1 MKSKK
6 QVFWGVFFILGA
18 VLILVAGMGML
29 PGIEFWSLIWTVLAA
44 ALLIHGIV
52 KGSVFCM
59 FFAVAFLAIIYAE
72 PLGIKAI
79 TPWPVLGA
87 ALLLSIGFRLIFPSK
102 KGTPTMN
109 IVYTNDD
116 GETVQIDRKEG
127 VETEERYSREDGDYL
142 QFEQVFKSGTKYI
155 NSDSLKKVNMECVF
169 STMEIYLDNAILQ
182 DGSAT
187 IELES
192 VFSNVTIYVPRTW
205 AVVEN
210 SETVFSKVN
219 YSGQNIPDGRNKLY
233 LVGSC
238 VFGGVRVAYI

>member
-18 VLILVAGMGML
+18 VLILTAGMGLL
-29 PGIEFWSLIWTVLAA
+29 PGIETWSLVWTVLAA
-44 ALLIHGIV
+44 ALLILGIV

-72 PLGIKAI
+72 PLGITDI

-87 ALLLSIGFRLIFPSK
+87 ALLLSIGFRMIFPSK

-109 IVYTNDD
+109 IVYTNDN
-116 GETVQIDRKEG
+116 GETIEVDRKEG
-127 VETEERYSREDGDYL
+127 VETEECYSKEDGDYL

-155 NSDSLKKVNMECVF
+155 NSNNLKKVNMECVF
-169 STMEIYLDNAILQ
+169 STMEIYLDNAVMQ
-182 DGSAT
+182 GSSAT

-192 VFSNVTIYVPRTW
+192 VFSNVTLYVPRTW
-205 AVVEN
+205 MVVEN
-210 SETVFSKVN
+210 SETVFSKVSYN
-219 YSGQNIPDGRNKLY
+219 GRSVPDGMHKLY
-233 LVGSC
+233 LDGSC
-238 VFGGVRVAYI
+238 VFGGVKVIYI

>member
-6 QVFWGVFFILGA
+6 QVFWGIFFILGA
-18 VLILVAGMGML
+18 VLILASGMG
-29 PGIEFWSLIWTVLAA
+29 LIANVEIWTLVWTVLAA

-72 PLGIKAI
+72 PLGITAI

-87 ALLLSIGFRLIFPSK
+87 ALLLSIGFRMIFPTK
-102 KGTPTMN
+102 NGGPKMN
-109 IVYTNDD
+109 IVYTGDD
-116 GETVQIDRKEG
+116 GRTIEIDRKEG
-127 VETEERYSREDGDYL
+127 METEERYSNEDGDYL

-155 NSDSLKKVNMECVF
+155 NSDNLKKVNMECVF
-169 STMEIYLDNAILQ
+169 STVEIYLDNAILQ
-182 DGSAT
+182 GGSAT

-192 VFSNVTIYVPRTW
+192 VFSNVTIYVPKTW
-205 AVVEN
+205 MVAES
-210 SETVFSKVN
+210 SETVFSKVS
-219 YSGQNIPDGRNKLY
+219 YIGRSVPDGMNKLY

-238 VFGGVRVAYI
+238 VFGGVKVVYI